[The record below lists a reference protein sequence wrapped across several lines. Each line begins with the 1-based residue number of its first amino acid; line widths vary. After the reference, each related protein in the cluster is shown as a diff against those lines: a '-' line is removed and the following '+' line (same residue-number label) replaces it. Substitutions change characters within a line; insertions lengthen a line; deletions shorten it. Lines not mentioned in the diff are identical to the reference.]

1 MFNLGIVA
9 SIASV
14 LAGGVIA
21 TATVVGVVNSSVNS
35 APAQPGSVSGSSVI
49 QYGSR

>member
-9 SIASV
+9 TVASV
-14 LAGGVIA
+14 IGGGAIA
-21 TATVVGVVNSSVNS
+21 VATVVGVVNSSVNS
-35 APAQPGSVSGSSVI
+35 DPAQAGSVSGSVI